1 MTLEQLI
8 DSLRQESQFGNNIAH
23 WKTFPARD
31 PVYGEFPAGL
41 DHRLINTLA
50 EKGIT
55 RPYSHQAT
63 AIDRVM
69 QDKDVVIV
77 TPTASGKTLCYNL
90 PVLDKIMKEPSS
102 RALYLFPTKAL
113 SQDQLA
119 EAYDLIQRLDVDIK
133 TYTFDGDTPQTARR
147 AIRSAGHI
155 VITNPDMLHAG
166 ILPHHTKWIKLFE
179 NLRYVVIDE
188 VHQYRGVFGSHMA
201 NVVKRLRRIC
211 RFYDSDPVFICCS
224 ATIANPDELASRIIG
239 KGVELVA
246 NNGAPSGE
254 KHFLVYNPP
263 VINQQLGIRKSAINE
278 AARMAA
284 FFLRHKVQTIVFA
297 HFRLYV
303 EVLLTYLKR
312 ELGGSF
318 GRGINIA
325 GYRGGYLP
333 NERRRIE
340 QGLRDGSISGVV
352 STNALELGIDI
363 GQLDVSII
371 VGYPGS
377 IASLHQ
383 QAGRAGRRGRVSVT
397 ILIASSSALN
407 QFLVGE
413 PKYIFD
419 RTPESGII
427 DPDNLIIRSNHLK
440 CATFE
445 LPFDSEEALDSDG
458 QAEILDYLAESD
470 VIRRSGDRYHWS
482 SEIYPAQQVSLRS
495 ASPENFVIL
504 NQTKNYEV
512 IGEVDFFSAPIFL
525 HPEAIYLH
533 GADQYQVT
541 KLDWDGRKAYVKE
554 VKVDYYTDAETKSDL
569 KVLTVNGERVFNEAV
584 MSCGEVTVTNV
595 TVLYKKIKFR
605 THENVGW
612 GNLDLPE
619 LEMHTSAFW
628 YAFPADIPERLDIPR
643 GDMGGALRALANT
656 MGKIAPLWVM
666 CDSRDLRSISQMKA
680 PFTERPTIY
689 IYENIP
695 GGVGLAEKLFG
706 EHERLF
712 DACREHIRRCGCEGG
727 CPSCVGPPLEVGL
740 DGKQG
745 ALRLLEYMLALV
757 PV

>member
-8 DSLRQESQFGNNIAH
+8 DALRHQSPFGNNIAH

-31 PVYGEFPAGL
+31 PVYGEFPTSL
-41 DHRLINTLA
+41 DRRLVGALA

-55 RPYSHQAT
+55 RPYSHQAA
-63 AIDRVM
+63 AIDRVLE
-69 QDKDVVIV
+69 DEDVVIV

-90 PVLDKIMKEPSS
+90 PVLDRIMKEPSS

-119 EAYDLIQRLDVDIK
+119 EVHDLIERLDVDIK

-179 NLRYVVIDE
+179 NLKYVVIDE
-188 VHQYRGVFGSHMA
+188 IHQYRGVFGSHMA
-201 NVVKRLRRIC
+201 NVIKRLRRIC

-224 ATIANPDELASRIIG
+224 ATIANPDELASRVIG
-239 KGVELVA
+239 KRVELVA
-246 NNGAPSGE
+246 NNGAPAGE

-263 VINQQLGIRKSAINE
+263 VINRQLGIRKSAINE

-303 EVLLTYLKR
+303 EVLLTYLQRGLK
-312 ELGGSF
+312 GSF

-383 QAGRAGRRGRVSVT
+383 QAGRAGRRGKVSVT
-397 ILIASSSALN
+397 VLIASSSALN

-413 PKYIFD
+413 PRYIFD

-445 LPFDSEEALDSDG
+445 LPFDDEEALAGDG

-470 VIRRSGDRYHWS
+470 IIRRSGDRYHWS

-504 NQTKNYEV
+504 NESKNYEV
-512 IGEVDFFSAPIFL
+512 IGEVDYFSAPIFL

-541 KLDWDGRKAYVKE
+541 KLDWDGRKACVKE

-569 KVLTVNGERVFNEAV
+569 KVLAVNGEQAFNEAM
-584 MSCGEVTVTNV
+584 MSYGEVSVSNV

-612 GNLDLPE
+612 GHLDLPE

-628 YAFPADIPERLDIPR
+628 YAFPSDIPERLEIPR

-666 CDSRDLRSISQMKA
+666 CDSRDLRSLSQMKA

-712 DACREHIRRCGCEGG
+712 EACRQHLRRCSCEGG
-727 CPSCVGPPLEVGL
+727 CPSCVGPPLEVGP

-745 ALRLLEYMLALV
+745 AVRLLEYMLALA